1 MGTAR
6 FSPPYVDRLRAA
18 DRWLR
23 ASERDAHAARY
34 AVCRTTISAL
44 ARVDSFYIG
53 FFRDTDTV
61 FIPYIYDHDQFLRP
75 SIGRYG
81 RHGVSHWVRTS
92 KLPYV
97 YRDDGGRLL
106 TNAMPFG
113 DTNEVS
119 LDAVVVPLI
128 DAETGDVTGLM
139 SAQSLQPHS
148 YDDEAIRALEWLGRA
163 LMHSFARD
171 TAAQDELDLYT
182 IYPELDTT
190 GVQNETDLIDAVS
203 SRVNRL
209 HRGIRDLAQL
219 AAPAGGAVAEAA
231 QQLQQLS
238 ETTQIEIGDLFGAFA
253 DAAQGEDDGPDPAAE
268 LTAREREIAELIAR
282 EGVSNADLA
291 EQLHISEKTVKT
303 HVGNVLRKLGVA
315 QRAGIELVLGPTMLQ
330 STSRH
335 RSKLPESP

>member
-53 FFRDTDTV
+53 FFRDEDTV
-61 FIPYIYDHDQFLRP
+61 FIPYIYDHDTFLRP
-75 SIGRYG
+75 SIGRYS
-81 RHGVSHWVRTS
+81 RHGVAHWVRS
-92 KLPYV
+92 SRRPYIFH
-97 YRDDGGRLL
+97 DDGGRRL

-113 DTNEVS
+113 NTDEVS
-119 LDAVVVPLI
+119 MDAMIVPLVDAVSGEVAGV
-128 DAETGDVTGLM
+128 M
-139 SAQSLQPHS
+139 SAQSLQPHV

-171 TAAQDELDLYT
+171 TADHDVLELYT

-190 GVQNETDLIDAVS
+190 GVQSETDLIDAVS
-203 SRVNRL
+203 SLVNRL

-219 AAPAGGAVAEAA
+219 TSPAGGAVAEAA
-231 QQLQQLS
+231 QQLQHLS
-238 ETTQIEIGDLFGAFA
+238 ETTQVEIGDLFGEFA
-253 DAAQGEDDGPDPAAE
+253 DAMREEYDGPDPAAG

-282 EGVSNADLA
+282 DGVSNADLA

-315 QRAGIELVLGPTMLQ
+315 QRAGIELVLGQAM
-330 STSRH
+330 R
-335 RSKLPESP
+335 RSPQ

>member
-53 FFRDTDTV
+53 FFRAEDTV

-75 SIGRYG
+75 SIGRYSK
-81 RHGVSHWVRTS
+81 HGVSHWVRAS
-92 KLPYV
+92 KRPYV
-97 YRDDGGRLL
+97 YAEDGGRLL

-113 DTNEVS
+113 NTDEVS
-119 LDAVVVPLI
+119 LDAVVVPLA
-128 DAETGDVTGLM
+128 DAVTGEVTGVM
-139 SAQSLQPHS
+139 SAQSLEPRA
-148 YDDEAIRALEWLGRA
+148 YDDEAVRALEWLGRA

-171 TAAQDELDLYT
+171 TAAQDVLDLYT

-190 GVQNETDLIDAVS
+190 GVQDETDLIDAVS

-219 AAPAGGAVAEAA
+219 TSHAGGAVAEAA
-231 QQLQQLS
+231 QQLQHLS
-238 ETTQIEIGDLFGAFA
+238 ETTQIEIGELFGELA
-253 DAAQGEDDGPDPAAE
+253 DAHQDDADRPDPAAE
-268 LTAREREIAELIAR
+268 LTTREREIAELIAR
-282 EGVSNADLA
+282 DGVSNSDLA
-291 EQLHISEKTVKT
+291 RQLHISEKTVKT

-315 QRAGIELVLGPTMLQ
+315 QRAGIELVLSQTVGQPM
-330 STSRH
+330 RH
-335 RSKLPESP
+335 VTRRSSS